1 MKIRPLFCAALI
13 LILILFIS
21 SDKTVQGTDRRSG
34 SILTVDSITAKDFGD
49 NDEMNVDAFRTDDCD
64 GDLATKDPEGF
75 SDLFATITISNS
87 GRPNFTPSTSQT
99 VKIYQY
105 TVSFTKLGGKNIKKL
120 MPRIKPFIR
129 STSLTIQPDSS
140 GDLKIVLLTKAMKEK
155 FVDKYI
161 ENFGEDPRDPGVDA
175 KFLSYTAHIKIYGKE
190 VPFNNKVDT
199 SGDINIT
206 ITEVDNCSTT
216 TP

>member
-1 MKIRPLFCAALI
+1 MKIRTLFCIALI

-190 VPFNNKVDT
+190 
-199 SGDINIT
+199 
-206 ITEVDNCSTT
+206 
-216 TP
+216 